1 METEDESKATSIE
14 DRLQRIRDAFSAASE
29 PMSRP
34 ETPSSAWVDEVFD
47 DYLIARG
54 EGGAYWRVP
63 YTYADETVTIAPRE
77 QWLAVEQEYVPK
89 SAPAPEPSP
98 EPAPEAAPAPALT
111 TLARVTKSTDTHF
124 TLGGYGVVYGGVDLE
139 GETFTKDTDFWIDK
153 LNLTP
158 LVLYQHGQ
166 DRTLKRHVLSRAEVA
181 PDDVGLWVESQIA
194 ISDRY
199 AEALRRMADEGRLG
213 WSSGAI
219 GHLTERVGKTITSWP
234 IVEFSLTPTPAEP
247 RTLGV
252 HELRSLAE
260 SEPAVKALMPEE
272 GAEPSAGATEPPEA
286 TTIRVSDREEPEMA
300 ETEEKT
306 TPEVDVAAVATEA
319 AQKAVAAMWEQMKAH
334 PAVERQIELTPEGKD
349 RPETKSF
356 GDFCVAVMR
365 GDTKRLS
372 QVYKS
377 TKAELAETSGE
388 TGGYL
393 VPTEHSREIMRV
405 ATENAFVR
413 PRARIIPM
421 TSRDFDMPALDYS
434 GTDAGE
440 PHSLGGVVMNWTEEG
455 GAKTETEPT
464 FDNIALKYHEL
475 SGYTVASNMLRQDAP
490 GLEAL
495 LTQLFGTAIGWF
507 EDWAFLNGSGSGQP
521 LGVFNAGCLL
531 AEVAASST
539 FVLSDAAA
547 MLEMFMSST
556 PSAGVWVMHPKVL
569 HLLIAMADGSGAANN
584 LIWQPNARE
593 SVPATLF
600 GKPIIFSE
608 KMPVLPPGTSAAT
621 KGGVLLADF
630 SYYLIG
636 DRKQIAIDFSEHYKF
651 IENKGTWR
659 VCEYVDG
666 QPWMKSYRTLA
677 DGSTQVSPFVTLK
690 GA

>member
-1 METEDESKATSIE
+1 MEAEDESKATSIE
-14 DRLQRIRDAFSAASE
+14 
-29 PMSRP
+29 
-34 ETPSSAWVDEVFD
+34 
-47 DYLIARG
+47 
-54 EGGAYWRVP
+54 
-63 YTYADETVTIAPRE
+63 
-77 QWLAVEQEYVPK
+77 EQEPV
-89 SAPAPEPSP
+89 A
-98 EPAPEAAPAPALT
+98 EAAPVVEPEPVPESEPVSEP
-111 TLARVTKSTDTHF
+111 ARVTKSTGMTAKVSGDEGDVLIAF
-124 TLGGYGVVYGGVDLE
+124 GGAVKALGDGKIGGYLVRFSGPDAPDLE
-139 GETFTKDTDFWIDK
+139 GEFFAPDTDYGAHRA
-153 LNLTP
+153 TP
-158 LVLYQHGQ
+158 VYYQHGQ
-166 DRTLKRHVLSRAEVA
+166 DKKLKRRVLDEDAELRT
-181 PDDVGLWVESQIA
+181 DEVGVWIEAQLAMRDKYEQWIYSQ
-194 ISDRY
+194 
-199 AEALRRMADEGRLG
+199 AEKGRMG
-213 WSSGAI
+213 WSSGTAP
-219 GHLTERVGKTITSWP
+219 HLVEREPEGGATRIKRWP
-234 IVEFSLTPTPAEP
+234 LGLDASLTPTPAEP
-247 RTLGV
+247 RNAAIPLKSWTPEV
-252 HELRSLAE
+252 TEWSLAE

-272 GAEPSAGATEPPEA
+272 GAEPSAGATEPLKA

-319 AQKAVAAMWEQMKAH
+319 AEKAVAAMWEQMKAH

-455 GAKTETEPT
+455 GGKTETEPT